1 MKEERK
7 EYDLVK
13 LVSMMMGSDPAVVK
27 IKREPYEDELMKS
40 MALRDG
46 IAYLFGKEYEIF
58 EA

>member
-1 MKEERK
+1 MNEERK

-13 LVSMMMGSDPAVVK
+13 LVSMMMGSGPVVAK
-27 IKREPYEDELMKS
+27 IKRESYEDELMYS

-46 IAYLFGKEYEIF
+46 IAYLFSKEYEKF